1 MQEKPAMHGGSNE
14 FELRTFLRRL
24 ASADLLTVYED
35 NIELADI
42 ARILDGNEKAVLF
55 KNVGAEGATLV
66 GNVAGS
72 RKRLALA
79 FGTDLTGLLHRV
91 LENLRSTPG
100 TREVAGDQAPV
111 QEVVLK
117 GDAADFTALAIH
129 LQHGMDGAPYISSS
143 MDVVIDPRNG
153 MTNLGIR
160 RLMLRGRREAGVD
173 LVSPSDLKAIY
184 EHQAGQGEPLPVAFV
199 VGSHPVDHLAAVMRI
214 PVDEVG
220 LIASLRREALP
231 VVKCVTSDLRVPAD
245 AEFVLEGYLDPAG
258 HVEPEGP
265 YGEFLGYY
273 GGVKMNPVFHLTAVT
288 HRRDPI
294 FQTSTIAGRQLDRTD
309 SAQLIAL
316 RTEVTV
322 WRALE
327 NAIREPLNVYAT
339 TSSGGMFNVRV
350 SMRQRVPGE
359 ARNAIAAALSSVG
372 NVKHVFV
379 FDPDI
384 DIFSDR
390 QVDWA
395 LATRFQADRDL
406 MVLSGMR
413 TLPLDP
419 SLAGARVG
427 SKAGFDCTMPIEV
440 AKTLENKVPKPPSYV
455 GERSGSVE
463 DALRAGPKTFEELM
477 VATGSRDG
485 REIVRVFD
493 GLRARGVL
501 GRTAEGLW
509 MLTEAQG
516 KPREG
521 ARHHA

>member
-1 MQEKPAMHGGSNE
+1 MQAKPAATGESNE
-14 FELRTFLRRL
+14 FELRTFLSRL
-24 ASADLLTVYED
+24 ASADLLTVHEG
-35 NIELADI
+35 NIDLADV
-42 ARILDGNEKAVLF
+42 AKILDGNEKAVLF
-55 KNVGAEGATLV
+55 KSVGAEGASLV

-72 RKRLALA
+72 RERLALA
-79 FGTDLTGLLHRV
+79 FGTDLAGLLHRV
-91 LENLRSTPG
+91 LESLRATPG
-100 TREVAGDQAPV
+100 TREVAGDQAPA

-117 GDAADFTALAIH
+117 DEAADFTTMPIH

-143 MDVVIDPRNG
+143 MDVVVDPRNG
-153 MTNLGIR
+153 LTNLGIR

-173 LVSPSDLKAIY
+173 LVSPSDLKSIY
-184 EHQAGQGEPLPVAFV
+184 EYQAGKGEPVPVAFV

-220 LIASLRREALP
+220 LMASLRREALP
-231 VVKCVTSDLRVPAD
+231 VVKCVTNDLRVPAD

-294 FQTSTIAGRQLDRTD
+294 FQTSTIAGPQMERTD
-309 SAQLIAL
+309 SAQLISL

-327 NAIREPLNVYAT
+327 TAIREPLNVFAT
-339 TSSGGMFNVRV
+339 TASGGMFNVRI

-359 ARNAIAAALSSVG
+359 ARNAIAAAFGSVG

-384 DIFSDR
+384 DIFSDQ

-406 MVLSGMR
+406 VVQSGMR
-413 TLPLDP
+413 ALPLDP

-427 SKAGFDCTMPIEV
+427 AKAGFDCTMPIEI
-440 AKTLENKVPKPPSYV
+440 ARTLESKVPKPPSYV
-455 GERSGSVE
+455 GERIGSVE
-463 DALRAGPKTFEELM
+463 DALRTGPKTFEELM

-493 GLRARGVL
+493 DLRARGIL
-501 GRTAEGLW
+501 GRTAEGRW
-509 MLTEAQG
+509 MLVEPQG
-516 KPREG
+516 KPSEG
-521 ARHHA
+521 AQA